1 MLGVGGGAAVGAMA
15 MGGLMGLG
23 VVAVGAGAGGLL
35 VAGADRV
42 AAMLTPLQGLED
54 MNPFAGM
61 EE

>member
-1 MLGVGGGAAVGAMA
+1 MA

-23 VVAVGAGAGGLL
+23 AVVAGAGAGRLL
-35 VAGADRV
+35 VAGAGRV

-61 EE
+61 EM